1 MKRLARLLLRLIVDV
16 PLILIALLMMPFV
29 GIVLAGNAVYSGI
42 RALELWALYDG
53 DELARDRDDWKY
65 R

>member
-1 MKRLARLLLRLIVDV
+1 MASSASTFDFSTKLTRQSGRMVMTPA
-16 PLILIALLMMPFV
+16 IA
-29 GIVLAGNAVYSGI
+29 IVLAGNALYSGI

-53 DELARDRDDWKY
+53 DELMRDRDDWKY

>member
-1 MKRLARLLLRLIVDV
+1 MKRLARILLRLIVDV
-16 PLILIALLMMPFV
+16 PLIVIGLMMTPAIA
-29 GIVLAGNAVYSGI
+29 IVLAGNALYSGI

-53 DELARDRDDWKY
+53 DELVRDRDDWKY